1 MRKKKVTLYESL
13 KIEKFEDEERE
24 SSWQKQA
31 GKILKVI
38 ITSRL
43 THRQRQVIVLYFYKG
58 MKQRAIAEK
67 LGITESAVSHLKKTA
82 LDTIKDYLELIR
94 R

>member
-1 MRKKKVTLYESL
+1 MKKKRCTLYESL

-24 SSWQKQA
+24 SSWQKHA

-58 MKQRAIAEK
+58 MKQRDIAAE

-82 LDTIKDYLELIR
+82 LDKIKDYLELIR